1 MTIDLLGLAWGQ
13 MRANLR
19 RCLLA
24 LIGVA
29 IGVGV
34 LASLSDLGRLTQ
46 VKTTESLA
54 KLGLADIIS
63 VQMGQADQRLIDP
76 RTSDRLEASLP
87 FVKAVS
93 AQAVLSSA
101 TIHWDKY
108 VLERKEAAV
117 WGVEPDFG
125 EMMNL
130 KTSEGRFLGQA
141 DAGEKVCV
149 VGWAVASLL
158 GDRERLRVGNQVFH
172 VVGRLAKNPWPSAE
186 WAVFVSFE
194 TASRRLGLT
203 GASRELRIKVDD
215 IGRLE
220 EYQARLR
227 DWFEASGVDERA
239 LFVRYNLKAV
249 EHVLR
254 TVRLFNGFLIV
265 LGLTTLFLGGLGI
278 SNTLLASAAE
288 RTREIGIRK
297 AVGAG
302 AADIFGQFLLEAV
315 LLCLVGAAAGVGL
328 AWGLVAVAARLMPT
342 PSPAQ
347 IEPSTAALAVG
358 AALLF
363 GVGFSLWPVGK
374 ASRLDVVQA
383 LRSF

>member
-29 IGVGV
+29 IGVSV
-34 LASLSDLGRLTQ
+34 LAALSDLGRLTQ

-63 VQMGQADQRLIDP
+63 VQMGQADQRWIDP

-172 VVGRLAKNPWPSAE
+172 VVGRLAKNPWPASE
-186 WAVFVSFE
+186 WVVFVSFE
-194 TASRRLGLT
+194 TAARRLGLA

-297 AVGAG
+297 AVGAR

-328 AWGLVAVAARLMPT
+328 AWGLVATAMRLMPG
-342 PSPAQ
+342 SPPAH
-347 IEPSTAALAVG
+347 IEAGTAALAVG